1 MRRLRA
7 PEWIVAVSG
16 AALLVSL
23 FVPWY
28 STPGPTCLLATDAE
42 GAYFARE
49 GVTSAGCSGWESLA
63 VLDVIL
69 ALIALSA
76 IALVVVTA
84 TQSVPAVPIALDA
97 VVALAGIV
105 ATVLVLVRVLWI
117 PDGADG
123 REWGLWLAL
132 AAALGIAAGAWLAM
146 RDERLPTAAQPEIEA
161 RPAPR
166 PEGSA

>member
-28 STPGPTCLLATDAE
+28 STADVAA
-42 GAYFARE
+42 GAGWTRYAPL
-49 GVTSAGCSGWESLA
+49 GTASLSGWESLG
-63 VLDVIL
+63 VIDVIL

-76 IALVVVTA
+76 IALLVVTA